1 MKWITDIEGEIARWS
16 GSPEVL
22 RTASAVLR
30 SVMPIAAI
38 DRRVFVSRY
47 DDVLAVL
54 ADDGKFGVTETYA
67 AKMERTTG
75 AFFLGM
81 EDTPQYER
89 EAGFARR
96 AVRKEDAARILAI
109 VESETRELLRAAR
122 ARGGK
127 LDGVAEYSHLVPLGL
142 VARYLGV
149 PGPDPD
155 TMMEW
160 MRSIFWDIFLNPDD
174 DAAVRQRAQAASA
187 ALRPYLM
194 GLVEERKRALANGED
209 VADDFVGRLLREQAA
224 DATID
229 DDLVVRNIGGVIVGA
244 VDTQSKA
251 FAQALDQLLRRPAA
265 LASAQTAARMDDDA
279 LLRAHVWEALRFNP
293 HNPALFRT
301 CHEDTVLAGGTPR
314 ATRIA
319 EGTQVVILTI
329 SAMFDGDAFERPE
342 EFLTDRPLERYL
354 HFGRGMHTCFGSH
367 INALVLPA
375 MMKPLL
381 LLENLRYA
389 GERPALEYEGPFPN
403 RMPLSFDVAT

>member
-1 MKWITDIEGEIARWS
+1 MKWISDIENEIAGWL
-16 GSPEVL
+16 GSPEAL
-22 RTASAVLR
+22 RTASAALR
-30 SVMPIAAI
+30 SAMPIAML
-38 DRRVFVSRY
+38 DRRVLVSRY
-47 DDVLAVL
+47 DDVVAVL
-54 ADDGKFGVTETYA
+54 ADDAHFGVTETYA
-67 AKMERTTG
+67 HKMERTTG

-81 EDTPQYER
+81 ENTARYQR
-89 EAGFARR
+89 EAGIARR
-96 AVRKEDAARILAI
+96 AVRNDDGARILSL

-155 TMMEW
+155 TMKQW
-160 MRSIFWDIFLNPDD
+160 MRSIFWDIFLNPND
-174 DAAVRQRAQAASA
+174 DAAVSQRAEAASA
-187 ALRPYLM
+187 SLRPYLTS
-194 GLVEERKRALANGED
+194 LVQERKRALAKGED

-244 VDTQSKA
+244 IDTQSKA

-265 LASAQTAARMDDDA
+265 LAEAQRAARMDDDA
-279 LLRAHVWEALRFNP
+279 RVRAHVWEALRFNP

-301 CHEDTVLAGGTPR
+301 CHEDTVLAAGTPR

-319 EGTQVVILTI
+319 KGAQVVALTI
-329 SAMFDGDAFERPE
+329 SAMFDGEAFERPD
-342 EFLTDRPLERYL
+342 EFLADRPLDRYL
-354 HFGRGMHTCFGSH
+354 HFGHGMHTCFGAH

-375 MMKPLL
+375 MMKPIL
-381 LLENLRYA
+381 LLENLGYE
-389 GERPALEYEGPFPN
+389 GDRPTLDYEGPFPN
-403 RMPLSFDVAT
+403 RMPLAFDVAV